1 MREKRRLPG
10 RGGFCNQRP
19 SYGKIRNP
27 KSKIRNGFTLIELL
41 VVIAII
47 ALLVSI
53 LLPSL
58 NKAKELA
65 KDIVCM
71 SNKKQVGL
79 GLFLYAND
87 NDGTIPAAMHEP
99 WIGWDWRP
107 WVTKLVHGD
116 YVPISGDGQ
125 ATTPVTTWNPWSGNV
140 YYSHNKD
147 TAWVCPTLEK
157 ASYCSGYMAGSNCGP
172 AHAPGTNISQRLSQI
187 PRAGAEAMLICHG
200 KANSGWYAY
209 CSGLGGGDTHVLNFF
224 IHHSG
229 DSTNVIFK
237 DGHGESVDGL
247 TIAGNENNIWGH
259 YP

>member
-1 MREKRRLPG
+1 MRDKKRLPG
-10 RGGFCNQRP
+10 RRGFCNQRP

-58 NKAKELA
+58 KKAKDLA

-87 NDGTIPAAMHEP
+87 NDGTIPASFLVVYGNGTH
-99 WIGWDWRP
+99 
-107 WVTKLVHGD
+107 WVTKIVNGE
-116 YVPISGDGQ
+116 YVPMAGDWG
-125 ATTPVTTWNPWSGNV
+125 TGNGNSYGNPNWGNV
-140 YYSHNKD
+140 YYGPNKD
-147 TAWVCPTLEK
+147 TAWVCPTLER

-172 AHAPGTNISQRLSQI
+172 AHAPGPDVSQRLSQI

-200 KANSGWYAY
+200 KGGSGWYAF
-209 CSGLGGGDTHVLNFF
+209 CSGRGGGDTHVLDFF